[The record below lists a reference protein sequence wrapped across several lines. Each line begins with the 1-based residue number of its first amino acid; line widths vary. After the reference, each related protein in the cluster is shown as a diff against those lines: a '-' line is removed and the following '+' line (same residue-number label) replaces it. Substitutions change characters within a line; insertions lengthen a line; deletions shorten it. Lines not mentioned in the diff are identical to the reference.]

1 MEELQDIARKIKRI
15 EIQGA
20 SNVAKA
26 GVKAFADYLN
36 SISFSNQKQ
45 LTPAMKKA
53 KDLLF
58 NARDTE
64 PALWNCLK
72 LIIKKVQKSETNDE
86 SFLKDLIRKSA
97 EYYIDQISNAK
108 IEIGKIGA
116 RRIADG
122 MIIMT
127 HCHSS
132 AAEQILIEAKTQNR
146 DFQVICTETRPKMQG
161 HITAQVLT
169 DAGIPTTMVVDS
181 AMRWVLKNKEVDMI
195 VTGADA
201 ITSEGTVLNKIGS
214 RLLALA
220 AAESHVSY
228 YVATP
233 LLKYDT
239 ETVVGHLT
247 KIELRDPEEI
257 WAKKADRPRN
267 LKFENPAFETI
278 SREYIAG
285 LITEAGIF
293 APEQIGLMFEKYY
306 EI

>member
-1 MEELQDIARKIKRI
+1 MENLVEVAQKIKGI

-26 GVKAFADYLN
+26 GIKAVAEYIDSL
-36 SISFSNQKQ
+36 SDTEPIIPCMV
-45 LTPAMKKA
+45 TA
-53 KDLLF
+53 KDILIK
-58 NARDTE
+58 ARDTE

-72 LIIKKVQKSETNDE
+72 LIIKKAEKSGLEKGPK
-86 SFLKDLIRKSA
+86 LKHLVSKTVNF
-97 EYYIDQISNAK
+97 YIDKISNATA
-108 IEIGKIGA
+108 EIGKIGA
-116 RRIADG
+116 RKIANG

-132 AAEQILIEAKTQNR
+132 AAERILTEAWNENK
-146 DFQVICTETRPKMQG
+146 DIKVICTETRPKFQG
-161 HITAQVLT
+161 RITAKVLNN
-169 DAGIPTTMVVDS
+169 AGIPTTMVVDS
-181 AMRWVLKNKEVDMI
+181 AMRWVLKNKNVDMI
-195 VTGADA
+195 ITGADA

-220 AAESHVSY
+220 AAESHVPY
-228 YVATP
+228 YIATP

-239 ETVVGHLT
+239 ETIVGHLT
-247 KIELRDPEEI
+247 KIEFRDPEEI
-257 WAKKADRPRN
+257 WPKEKDRPWN
-267 LKFENPAFETI
+267 LQFENPAFETI

-285 LITEAGIF
+285 LITEVGIF

>member
-1 MEELQDIARKIKRI
+1 MENLLEVAGKIKRI

-26 GVKAFADYLN
+26 GIKAFAEYIDTT
-36 SISFSNQKQ
+36 SFSNKDELVQY
-45 LTPAMKKA
+45 MMKA
-53 KDLLF
+53 KEILF
-58 NARDTE
+58 KTRDTE

-72 LIIKKVQKSETNDE
+72 LIIKTVKEASFESEQELKKLVWDTANFYINQIKDAKV
-86 SFLKDLIRKSA
+86 
-97 EYYIDQISNAK
+97 K
-108 IEIGKIGA
+108 IGYIGA
-116 RRIADG
+116 RRILNG

-132 AAEQILIEAKTQNR
+132 AAEQILIQAHRENKE
-146 DFQVICTETRPKMQG
+146 FQVICTETRPKMQG
-161 HITAQVLT
+161 RITAQVLI
-169 DAGIPTTMVVDS
+169 DAGIPVTMIVDS
-181 AMRWVLKNKEVDMI
+181 AMRWVLKNKAVDMI
-195 VTGADA
+195 ITGADA

-220 AAESHVSY
+220 AAESHVPY

-239 ETVVGHLT
+239 ETVVGNLT
-247 KIELRDPEEI
+247 RIEFRDPEEI
-257 WAKKADRPRN
+257 WKREEGRPPN

-293 APEQIGLMFEKYY
+293 APELISLMFEKYY
-306 EI
+306 NL